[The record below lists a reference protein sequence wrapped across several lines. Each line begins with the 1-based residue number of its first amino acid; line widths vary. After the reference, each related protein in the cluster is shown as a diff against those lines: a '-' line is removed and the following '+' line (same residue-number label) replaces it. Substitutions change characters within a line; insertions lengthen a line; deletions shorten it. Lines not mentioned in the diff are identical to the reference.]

1 MEAENIDTSWIN
13 EFEEED
19 KSYSMFYKENVNDIV
34 TCFIYINNTNTI
46 SFINKTPL
54 KITDGIL
61 KKNDL
66 VNLLKRNIRHEEKKY
81 TPTSIFKW
89 NLDIAPE
96 EITNYT
102 KDHTEYNFLTKINEI
117 NDISFADTI
126 PFFSNENILY
136 FIMHE
141 DCSALK
147 NRTKKIYI
155 NKEKLK
161 QRKTRN
167 KRT

>member
-19 KSYSMFYKENVNDIV
+19 ESYSIFYKEKVEDIV
-34 TCFIYINNTNTI
+34 ACFIYINNTNTI
-46 SFINKTPL
+46 SFISKTPL
-54 KITDGIL
+54 KISDGIL
-61 KKNDL
+61 KKDDL
-66 VNLLKRNIRHEEKKY
+66 VVLLKDKIRHEEKKY
-81 TPTSIFKW
+81 TPTSILRW

-96 EITNYT
+96 DINNYV
-102 KDHTEYNFLTKINEI
+102 KDNTTYDFFTKINEI

-126 PFFSNENILY
+126 PFFCNENILY

-161 QRKTRN
+161 HRKTKN

>member
-19 KSYSMFYKENVNDIV
+19 ESYSMFYKEKVDEIV
-34 TCFIYINNTNTI
+34 ACFVYINNTNTI
-46 SFINKTPL
+46 SFINKVPL
-54 KITDGIL
+54 KITDGVL
-61 KKNDL
+61 KKEDL
-66 VNLLKRNIRHEEKKY
+66 VVLLKDKIHHEKKKY
-81 TPTSIFKW
+81 TPTSIFRW
-89 NLDIAPE
+89 NLDLSPE
-96 EITNYT
+96 DINNYA
-102 KDHTEYNFLTKINEI
+102 KEDAKYDFLTKINEI
-117 NDISFADTI
+117 NDITFGDTI
-126 PFFSNENILY
+126 SFFCNENILY
-136 FIMHE
+136 FIMNE

-161 QRKTRN
+161 HRKTKN